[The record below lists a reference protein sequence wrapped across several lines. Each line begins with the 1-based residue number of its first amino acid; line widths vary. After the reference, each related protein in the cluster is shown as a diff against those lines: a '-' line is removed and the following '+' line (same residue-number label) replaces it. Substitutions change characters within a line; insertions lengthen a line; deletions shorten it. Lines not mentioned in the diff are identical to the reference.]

1 MENNMLRVLTCAAIF
16 TSGVACAETEM
27 AEIDRPAS
35 ELNQILAHPLE
46 IPDGQLE
53 ARVVRATIEPRTIA
67 AWHTHPTPV
76 YLYIATG
83 TLTMEVEGQE
93 RRKVPAGQ
101 AIAEPL
107 NSPMRVINEGDEPVE
122 VIVFQISPPKSEF
135 LKQ

>member
-1 MENNMLRVLTCAAIF
+1 MLRVLTAAAIVA
-16 TSGVACAETEM
+16 SGTAFAQTEM

-35 ELNQILAHPLE
+35 ELTQILAQPLE
-46 IPDGQLE
+46 VPDGDLE
-53 ARVVRATIEPRTIA
+53 ARVVHATIEPRTIA

-76 YLYIATG
+76 YLYIAKG

-93 RRKVPAGQ
+93 RRQVATGE

-107 NSPMRVINEGDEPVE
+107 NSPMRVINEGSEPVE
-122 VIVFQISPPKSEF
+122 IIVFQISPPKAEF

>member
-1 MENNMLRVLTCAAIF
+1 MRRLLTCAAILV
-16 TSGVACAETEM
+16 SGTAFAETEM
-27 AEIDRPAS
+27 TEIDRPAS
-35 ELNQILAHPLE
+35 ELNQILANPLE
-46 IPDGQLE
+46 IPKGELE

-76 YLYIATG
+76 YLYIAKG
-83 TLTMEVEGQE
+83 VLTMEVEGQE
-93 RRKVPAGQ
+93 RRQVAAGE

>member
-1 MENNMLRVLTCAAIF
+1 MIRVLIGAAIVI
-16 TSGVACAETEM
+16 SGPAFAQSDMV
-27 AEIDRPAS
+27 EIDRPAS

-46 IPDGQLE
+46 VPEGELE
-53 ARVVRATIEPRTIA
+53 ARVVHARIEPRTIA

-76 YLYIATG
+76 YLYISEG

-93 RRKVPAGQ
+93 RRQVGTGE

-107 NSPMRVINEGDEPVE
+107 NSPMRVINESDEPVE
-122 VIVFQISPPKSEF
+122 IIVFQISPPSSEF